1 MPPILDPRSRLLQR
15 PLVALGALLPILV
28 SAPIASAGAP
38 RLAGVLHL
46 TQAALES
53 TEFADE
59 WCFPVGGP
67 RPFAELD
74 STAADEPPYRV
85 LRNVS
90 RDSRGRLLH
99 QGADLGNQRSG
110 GIVKSAAAGIVV
122 RAARDQSGYG
132 EHVVV
137 AHRLA
142 DGTLIYSVYA
152 HLIRGSALVSEG
164 DGVRAGT
171 PLGEV
176 GRTGRATTPHLHFE
190 LRQPTDPT
198 TSWQLAPVLDPL
210 AFLAAHS
217 VATAAAPPPPGTTAS
232 P

>member
-1 MPPILDPRSRLLQR
+1 MSD
-15 PLVALGALLPILV
+15 
-28 SAPIASAGAP
+28 SA
-38 RLAGVLHL
+38 
-46 TQAALES
+46 AA
-53 TEFADE
+53 
-59 WCFPVGGP
+59 V
-67 RPFAELD
+67 
-74 STAADEPPYRV
+74 EPPYRV

-90 RDSRGRLLH
+90 RNSKGRLLH

-110 GIVKSAAAGIVV
+110 GIVQAVAAGIVV
-122 RAARDQSGYG
+122 YAARDQSGYG

-137 AHRLA
+137 AHRMA

-152 HLIRGSALVSEG
+152 HLIRGSTLVSEG
-164 DGVRAGT
+164 DGVQSGT

-190 LRQPTDPT
+190 IRQPADPT

-210 AFLAAHS
+210 EFLAARA
-217 VATAAAPPPPGTTAS
+217 VAAAAASRSEVTAS